1 MLQMGHDW
9 GWLDSEQDYPNDSEL
24 SNDCRSLFSSWDSSF
39 DLDLGSWRETEKPG
53 AEELE
58 ESSPGREA
66 SELLVRDGGSEES
79 QEEAEQVSR
88 QNLLFLSEVAYLME
102 PLCISSKESSEGC
115 CPSSGTRQ
123 EAREIE
129 ATEGKGEPNRE
140 PEELSAKEDHL
151 VAEKSSLGENGRPEV
166 TPPPSDISAL
176 QEQSVESK
184 EGGVQQESK
193 EEDQGE
199 GYVSEMEDQ
208 RSSGEC
214 DDGCS
219 AQETPLVDI
228 LFSRATSS
236 KLSDLCHGDPV
247 QDHLLFKKTLLPVWK
262 MIASHRFS
270 SPFLK
275 PVSER
280 QAPGYK
286 DVVKRPMDLT
296 SLKRNLSKGRIRTMA
311 QFQRD
316 LMLMFQN
323 AVMYNDSDHH
333 VYHMAMEM
341 QREVLEQIQVLS
353 IWLDKRRDLN
363 SLE

>member
-1 MLQMGHDW
+1 MHFFFLCIYLQMGHDW

-151 VAEKSSLGENGRPEV
+151 VAEKSSLGENGRP
-166 TPPPSDISAL
+166 
-176 QEQSVESK
+176 

>member
-1 MLQMGHDW
+1 MGHEW
-9 GWLDSEQDYPNDSEL
+9 VWLNSEQDYPNDSEL
-24 SNDCRSLFSSWDSSF
+24 SNDCRSLFSSWDSSL
-39 DLDLGSWRETEKPG
+39 DLDVGSWRETEEPG

-58 ESSPGREA
+58 ESSPGREP
-66 SELLVRDGGSEES
+66 SELLGDGGSEES
-79 QEEAEQVSR
+79 QEEAEQVSH
-88 QNLLFLSEVAYLME
+88 QNLLHFLSEVAYLME
-102 PLCISSKESSEGC
+102 PLCISSKDSSEGC
-115 CPSSGTRQ
+115 YLPSCTRQ
-123 EAREIE
+123 QKEKEIE
-129 ATEGKGEPNRE
+129 TTEGEGEPCRE
-140 PEELSAKEDHL
+140 TEELSAKGN
-151 VAEKSSLGENGRPEV
+151 VQPE
-166 TPPPSDISAL
+166 S
-176 QEQSVESK
+176 Q
-184 EGGVQQESK
+184 
-193 EEDQGE
+193 EEDEGE

-208 RSSGEC
+208 PPSGEC
-214 DDGCS
+214 DDGFNI
-219 AQETPLVDI
+219 QETPLVDI
-228 LFSRATSS
+228 LFNRTTSS
-236 KLSDLCHGDPV
+236 KLSDLGQNDPV

-275 PVSER
+275 AVSDR

-296 SLKRNLSKGRIRTMA
+296 SLKRNLSKGQIRTMA

-333 VYHMAMEM
+333 VYHMAVEM

-353 IWLDKRRDLN
+353 IWLDKRRDLS